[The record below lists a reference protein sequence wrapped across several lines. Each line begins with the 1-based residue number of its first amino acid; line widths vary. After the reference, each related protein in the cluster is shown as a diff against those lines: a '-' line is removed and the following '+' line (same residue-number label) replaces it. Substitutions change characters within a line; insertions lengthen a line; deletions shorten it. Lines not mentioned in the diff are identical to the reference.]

1 MKIYHQD
8 LKYLLVID
16 VETVACASSYDA
28 LPENMQFFWS
38 KRAKIYSEDTPS
50 ASEAFDKFAAL
61 HAEFSKIISIG
72 IGVFYLTENQELG
85 FRVKS
90 LTNDNEAVLL
100 QEFKALLEGKLSNR
114 KRFLAHNG
122 REFDYPLLCRRML
135 VHRLGLPT
143 MLQYLKNKPW
153 ENPHLDTMEMW
164 RFGDRKNY
172 TALRLLTHL
181 FGLTPYQD
189 PIDGSM
195 VSDIYH
201 KAKDLARIAAYCRN
215 DVIMTAQVYLH
226 LLNLPTVK
234 EEYIVEVKWKIWHL
248 ELTNVELSKKY
259 KNRIKE
265 LLMFILYLQS

>member
-16 VETVACASSYDA
+16 VETVACAATYEE
-28 LPENMQFFWS
+28 LPENMKFFWN
-38 KRAKIYSEDTPS
+38 KKLRVYGEDDLS
-50 ASEAFDKFAAL
+50 ASDAFQKFASL
-61 HAEFSKIISIG
+61 HAEFSKIISVG
-72 IGVFYLTENQELG
+72 VGVFYLNENQELG
-85 FRVKS
+85 LRVKS
-90 LTNDNEAVLL
+90 MTNESEKELL
-100 QEFKALLEGKLSNR
+100 QELKALLEGKLSNR

-135 VHRLGLPT
+135 VNGLGLPAL
-143 MLQYLKNKPW
+143 LQSLKNKPW

-181 FGLTPYQD
+181 FDLSTYAD

-201 KAKDLARIAAYCRN
+201 QEKNLERIAAYCRN
-215 DVIMTAQVYLH
+215 DVVMTAQVYLR
-226 LLNLPTVK
+226 LQNLPIVK
-234 EEYIVEVKWKIWHL
+234 PENIVEVK
-248 ELTNVELSKKY
+248 
-259 KNRIKE
+259 
-265 LLMFILYLQS
+265 

>member
-8 LKYLLVID
+8 LKYLLVVD
-16 VETVACASSYDA
+16 VETVACAPSYA
-28 LPENMQFFWS
+28 SLPPNMQFFWD
-38 KRAKIYSEDTPS
+38 KRARIYAEDTPNP
-50 ASEAFDKFAAL
+50 SEAFDKYASL

-72 IGVFYLTENQELG
+72 VGVFYLNESQELG
-85 FRVKS
+85 LRVKS
-90 LTNDNEAVLL
+90 MTNDDEAALL
-100 QEFKALLEGKLSNR
+100 KEFKTLLEGKLSNR

-143 MLQYLKNKPW
+143 ILHYLKNKPW

-181 FGLTPYQD
+181 FDLPTYQD

-195 VSDIYH
+195 VSAIYH
-201 KAKDLARIAAYCRN
+201 KEKDLERIAAYCRN

-226 LLNLPTVK
+226 LQNLPIVK
-234 EEYIVEVKWKIWHL
+234 EGNIVEVK
-248 ELTNVELSKKY
+248 
-259 KNRIKE
+259 
-265 LLMFILYLQS
+265 

>member
-16 VETVACASSYDA
+16 VETAACVASYEQ
-28 LPENMQFFWS
+28 LPETMKLFWS
-38 KRAKIYSEDTPS
+38 KRAKMYAEYQLPISES
-50 ASEAFDKFAAL
+50 FSKFASL
-61 HAEFSKIISIG
+61 HAEFSKIISVG
-72 IGVFYLTENQELG
+72 IGVFNLNEKQELG
-85 FRVKS
+85 LRVKS
-90 LTNDNEAVLL
+90 ITNEDELTLL
-100 QEFKALLEGKLSNR
+100 QELKGLLEGKLSNR

-135 VHRLGLPT
+135 LNRLGLPST
-143 MLQYLKNKPW
+143 LHSLKNKPW

-181 FGLTPYQD
+181 FDLPTYPD

-201 KAKDLARIAAYCRN
+201 KEKDLERIAAYCRN
-215 DVIMTAQVYLH
+215 DVIMTAQVYLR
-226 LLNLPTVK
+226 LQNLPAIK
-234 EEYIVEVKWKIWHL
+234 EENIVEVK
-248 ELTNVELSKKY
+248 
-259 KNRIKE
+259 
-265 LLMFILYLQS
+265 